1 MGTVYRT
8 QARPRDVAALAAAT
22 LAVGA
27 SFGAITVGYALP
39 VWLAPLM
46 SVVVFAG
53 GAQFLAV
60 GLFAAGNPVAAVLAG
75 LLLNARHLPFG
86 LAVADTLG
94 TRWRDRLIGSHL
106 MTDEVVAFT
115 LAEQTPA
122 ARRRVY
128 WLVAVS
134 LVISWNAGV
143 ILGVLLG
150 GATGD
155 PNAFGLD
162 AAFPAGLIALILPS
176 LRDRDTRLVALT
188 GAALAVLLTPVLPA
202 GLPVLAALLGLL
214 VLLVPAV
221 RHPRATT
228 EPLPAEAATEP
239 LPAAVATEP
248 LPAAVATEPLPVAAA
263 SEPLPAAV
271 ATETLPAEAATEPLP
286 VAAAIGPLP
295 VAAASEPLPAGVL
308 PVTGSTMRVQENRC

>member
-1 MGTVYRT
+1 MITVYRT
-8 QARPRDVAALAAAT
+8 RARPRDVAALAAAT

-27 SFGAITVGYALP
+27 SFGAITIAYGLP
-39 VWLAPLM
+39 AWLPSLM

-94 TRWRDRLIGSHL
+94 PRWRDRLIGSHL

-115 LAEQTPA
+115 LAEEDPA
-122 ARRRVY
+122 ARRRTY

-134 LVISWNAGV
+134 LLISWNVGTV
-143 ILGVLLG
+143 LGVLLG

-155 PNAFGLD
+155 PDALGLD

-176 LRDRDTRLVALT
+176 LRDRDTRVVALS
-188 GAALAVLLTPVLPA
+188 GAAVAVLLTPVLPA

-214 VLLVPAV
+214 TLFRRPTPPA
-221 RHPRATT
+221 
-228 EPLPAEAATEP
+228 
-239 LPAAVATEP
+239 PAAP
-248 LPAAVATEPLPVAAA
+248 GR
-263 SEPLPAAV
+263 S
-271 ATETLPAEAATEPLP
+271 AEEKP
-286 VAAAIGPLP
+286 
-295 VAAASEPLPAGVL
+295 
-308 PVTGSTMRVQENRC
+308 C